1 MIKIKFLPTLLRIF
15 GLLRCI
21 IAIISNTK
29 KRDCTIAVPPI
40 EALALPFHPNNNT
53 VAHAVCIHVRQK
65 RNEVLHTMGILCCN
79 VLGKSFRICEIPIDQ
94 NKALKTPFSICPYPS
109 HYTKGHIP

>member
-1 MIKIKFLPTLLRIF
+1 MIKIKLLPTLLRIF

-29 KRDCTIAVPPI
+29 KRDCTIAVPLVK
-40 EALALPFHPNNNT
+40 ALALPFHPNNNT
-53 VAHAVCIHVRQK
+53 EAHAVCIHVRL
-65 RNEVLHTMGILCCN
+65 RVSRYYIPMGILCCN
-79 VLGKSFRICEIPIDQ
+79 VLGKSLRTCEILTSQ

-109 HYTKGHIP
+109 HYAKGHIP